1 MQTPPIDHQHCH
13 TTTSTFILLSPFTNI
28 PFTTKTFT
36 NSPFNINPF
45 TAANITTI
53 ASSSSIFF
61 LRPMSLPASSSSSL
75 RLRTLKQL
83 RLS

>member
-53 ASSSSIFF
+53 ASSIFF
-61 LRPMSLPASSSSSL
+61 LRPMSLPASSSSL